1 VKRWLSAVFFLGLL
15 TLLLYPDNAAA
26 QATGGLSGSL
36 TDNSGGALPG
46 VTVEVVSEATGQTR
60 TATTADDGFFTLPL
74 VSPGRYTVKASLTG
88 FKSATREG
96 VTVAVNSTTRVDLQL
111 EVGAVTE
118 NVVVQVQAPLVET
131 SNATMGVVIDQEKVV
146 DLPLNGRNFTQLGT
160 LIPGVVAPPAAL
172 GGQNGDA
179 TPGGFGNAT
188 GGFNVNGMRNQ
199 SNNFLLDGAS
209 NNDSF
214 NTGFVLRPPPDAIQE
229 FKIMTHSYGAEYGRN
244 AGSVVN
250 VVTRSGTNEWHGA
263 AWEFNRDDA
272 LEAKNYFAV
281 TKPELK
287 QNQFGGSIGG
297 PLMKNRVFVFG
308 YYEGFKNTRG
318 TTSTQVVLTEA
329 QRSGDFS
336 GGTAVRDPLT
346 GQPFPGNV
354 IPASRISPIA
364 TRLLN
369 DFIPLPNTT
378 GNRFTQ
384 SPNVKDTRHQ
394 VGARGDLRLT
404 DRHSMLGRFLFAD
417 TEQFNPLGPSN
428 FSPSGNVATAQLSD
442 VMFSDTL
449 ILRSNLVNVA
459 RVSYNRI
466 DAKPNV
472 TSGLDP
478 RDFGW
483 NITPSNPVAQG
494 LPNIGINGFFTLGD
508 LQQPFASRVN
518 EVFAITDDVSWVTG
532 RHAYKFG
539 FEARRDHIVLA
550 YINRP
555 NGNFTFTGLYT
566 GNAAADFLLGLH
578 QQYRQASGDPNMDGS
593 TFSTA
598 LYAQDEF
605 RLSSRVTVNAG
616 VRYEVASP
624 FVEEGDKLNAFHP
637 GQQSTRFPNA
647 PVGLVYPGDPGVP
660 RGTYETDT
668 NNIAPRLSAA
678 WDVKGD
684 GRTSVRAAWG
694 LFFDTLAGQGD
705 FFQNGTLA
713 PPFQPLTELTYQ
725 VATATPSFRDP
736 LAGATG
742 GAGFPPNLIFIGWG
756 QDFTTP
762 IVQHYNVSVQQQLA
776 DRFGLE
782 VGYVG
787 SRGKN
792 LPIFMEIN
800 PTTPRLG
807 PPPSAGPRLYPAF
820 SLVRPTFS
828 EAKSWY
834 DSLQSSFRMLPWKGM
849 NFLASYTWSHAID
862 HVSGLNIG
870 GEARPM
876 LPVVIGDDA
885 SIERALGREKGD
897 ALFDAR
903 HRFVISF
910 GASLPELDT
919 TSALVR
925 YIAGGWQLNGIIQ
938 KQTGFPLTVTEGAVD
953 VALTSLTNRP
963 NATCDANEGG
973 ARTPAQWFNT
983 SCFQRLTL
991 AANAGQVGDTGRN
1004 TVRGPGFAR
1013 TDLSLFKNFDFAR
1026 NQRIQL
1032 RVEAFNLFDQT
1043 RFGQPGGNIGAAT
1056 TFGVITSAEDGRIV
1070 QLGIKYQF

>member
-1 VKRWLSAVFFLGLL
+1 VIRRLVPFLVLGFFVSFFQPLV
-15 TLLLYPDNAAA
+15 AA
-26 QATGGLSGSL
+26 QATGAVTGVL
-36 TDNSGGALPG
+36 TDDSGGALPS
-46 VTVEVVSEATGQTR
+46 VMVEAVSEATGQILAAS
-60 TATTADDGFFTLPL
+60 TAHDGFFTLPS
-74 VSPGRYTVKASLTG
+74 VPPGRYTVKASLAG

-96 VTVAVNSTTRVDLQL
+96 VVVAVNTTARVDLRL
-111 EVGAVTE
+111 EVGDVSE
-118 NVVVQVQAPLVET
+118 SVVVQMRPSLVEI
-131 SNATMGVVIDQEKVV
+131 SNATIGIVIDQEKVT

-160 LIPGVVAPPAAL
+160 LIPGVVAPPLAL
-172 GGQNGDA
+172 GGQAGDA
-179 TPGGFGNAT
+179 TPGGFGNVT

-250 VVTRSGTNEWHGA
+250 VVTRSGTNKWHGA
-263 AWEFNRDDA
+263 AWEFNRDDS

-287 QNQFGGSIGG
+287 QNQFGGSVGG
-297 PLMKNRVFVFG
+297 PLVKDRVFVFG

-318 TTSTQVVLTEA
+318 TTDTRTVLSVA
-329 QRSGDFS
+329 QRTGDFS
-336 GGTAVRDPLT
+336 GGPAIRDPLT
-346 GQPFPGNV
+346 GQVFPGNV
-354 IPASRISPIA
+354 IPANRLSPIA
-364 TRLLN
+364 TRLL
-369 DFIPLPNTT
+369 DDLIPLPNTT
-378 GNRFTQ
+378 LNRYTH
-384 SPNVKDTRHQ
+384 SPNVKDSRHQ
-394 VGARGDLRLT
+394 VGARGDVRLSG
-404 DRHSMLGRFLFAD
+404 RHSVLGRFLFAD
-417 TEQFNPLGPSN
+417 TEQLTPLQPTSN
-428 FSPSGNVATAQLSD
+428 FMPTGNTATARLSD
-442 VMFSDTL
+442 VMFSDTFM
-449 ILRSNLVNVA
+449 LRSNLVNVA

-466 DAKPNV
+466 DARPNV

-478 RDFGW
+478 RDYGW
-483 NITPSNPVAQG
+483 NITPSNPVALG
-494 LPNIGINGFFTLGD
+494 LPNISIAGFFAMGD
-508 LQQPFASRVN
+508 VQQPFASRVN
-518 EVFAITDDVSWVTG
+518 EVISFTDDVSWATG
-532 RHAYKFG
+532 RQVYKLG
-539 FEARRDHIVLA
+539 FEVRRDHIALA
-550 YINRP
+550 FINRP

-566 GNAAADFLLGLH
+566 GSAAADFLLGLH

-593 TFSTA
+593 TFATS
-598 LYAQDEF
+598 LYAQDDF
-605 RLSSRVTVNAG
+605 RLSSRITLNVG
-616 VRYEVASP
+616 VRYEVTSP
-624 FVEEGDKLNAFHP
+624 FVEKGDKLNAFHP
-637 GQQSTRFPNA
+637 GQQSQRFADA

-660 RGTYETDT
+660 RGTYATDA
-668 NNIAPRLSAA
+668 NNIAPRLSGA

-694 LFFDTLAGQGD
+694 LFYDTLAGQGD

-713 PPFQPLTELTYQ
+713 PPFQPLTEITYQ
-725 VATATPSFRDP
+725 VGTANPLFRDP
-736 LAGATG
+736 LAGVAS
-742 GAGFPPNLIFIGWG
+742 GARFPANLVFIGWG

-762 IVQHYNVSVQQQLA
+762 IVQHYNVSLQQLML

-800 PTTPRLG
+800 PTTVLPTT
-807 PPPSAGPRLYPAF
+807 PATVGPRPFPAF
-820 SLVRPTFS
+820 GLMRPTFS

-834 DSLQSSFRMLPWKGM
+834 DSFQSSLRMLPWRGV
-849 NFLASYTWSHAID
+849 NVLASYTWSHAID

-876 LPVVIGDDA
+876 LPVTIGDEE
-885 SIERALGREKGD
+885 SIARALVREKGD

-903 HRFVISF
+903 HRVVLSF
-910 GASLPELDT
+910 GASLPDLGRT
-919 TSALVR
+919 NALVR
-925 YIAGGWQLNGIIQ
+925 YIAGGWEVNGILQ

-953 VALTSLTNRP
+953 VALTALTNRP
-963 NATCDANEGG
+963 NATCDPNEDG
-973 ARTPAQWFNT
+973 AGTTAQWFNT

-1013 TDLSLFKNFDFAR
+1013 TDLSLFKSFTFAR
-1026 NQRIQL
+1026 NMRIQV

-1043 RFGQPGGNIGAAT
+1043 RFGQPGSNIGAPT
-1056 TFGVITSAEDGRIV
+1056 TFGLINSADDGRIV
-1070 QLGIKYQF
+1070 QLGLKYAF